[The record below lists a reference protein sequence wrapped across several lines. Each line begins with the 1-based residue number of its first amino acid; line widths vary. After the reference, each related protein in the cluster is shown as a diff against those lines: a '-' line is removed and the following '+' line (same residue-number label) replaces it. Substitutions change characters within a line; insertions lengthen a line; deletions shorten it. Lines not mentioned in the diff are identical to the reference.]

1 MERPPDFSGIIR
13 TIAWAAV
20 GLLLILLTAHRAVD
34 WLTN

>member
-1 MERPPDFSGIIR
+1 MERPPDFSGILR

-20 GLLLILLTAHRAVD
+20 GLLLILLTAYLAVD

>member
-1 MERPPDFSGIIR
+1 MERPPDFGNIIR

>member
-1 MERPPDFSGIIR
+1 MERPPDFSGILR

>member
-1 MERPPDFSGIIR
+1 MERPPDFSGIFR

-20 GLLLILLTAHRAVD
+20 GLLLILLTAHKAVD

>member
-13 TIAWAAV
+13 TLAWASV
-20 GLLLILLTAHRAVD
+20 GLLLILLTAHLIVD

>member
-1 MERPPDFSGIIR
+1 MERPPDFSGILR
-13 TIAWAAV
+13 TVAWAAV